1 MARKWF
7 IFLTAVECFLGKQRV
22 KRKFASAIALFVLS
36 CFMCVFLLPGSI
48 LVARSLPLSLPS
60 PTNRIDYLSQNLS
73 QNSSNLIDQ
82 GRQIYRSTQY
92 AEAIKIWQQALKS
105 SQEPLTKAMLWSNLS
120 LAYQKLGQWQDAK
133 AAIASSFK
141 ILETLTDQS
150 PSVLKVKAQALN
162 TRGSL
167 EFAIADIEN
176 SLNTWQTATSTY
188 AKAGDLDGEVKG
200 LLNQVQALKSL
211 GFYRRALKTL
221 EQANQI
227 LKMQPDSMTKASGL
241 RSLGD
246 VLQLVGNLDR
256 SEEILLQS
264 LAIARQ
270 DKSTDTR
277 SDTRSDMR
285 SDMHS
290 EILLSLGN
298 LARLQQNIKG
308 ALDFYQQA
316 STVAIGHKAKMQARL
331 NLVGL
336 LAETNDVA
344 TAQPIFPQIQTP
356 LLLLTPSR
364 DTVYANINFAN
375 SLMQFQ
381 QQATSSTPNGL
392 PSRTEI
398 AKILAA
404 AVEQAKSLNDQRAIS
419 YALGTLGKLYE
430 QNKQFP
436 IAQDL
441 SQQALLTAQ
450 SIDASDIAY
459 LWQWQLGRLL
469 KAQGNNEAAIA
480 TYIEAVNTLQA
491 LRGDLIAINSGLQFS
506 FRESVEP
513 VYRQLVTLLL
523 SDSQNQ
529 SAPRRQERLKQAQTT
544 LESLQLA
551 ELVNFFRADCL
562 TPNPVDIAKVDR
574 SAAVLYPIILENSLE
589 VILSLPQQPLQH
601 YSTPI
606 SRLQVEDKIGDLRL
620 ELRDPSSKDYL
631 VNVKKLYDW
640 LIRPAA
646 SQIAQSEVKT
656 LVFVL
661 DGELRDI
668 PMAALHDGQRFLAES
683 YNISLTPG
691 LQLLDP
697 KPLAKDPIAA
707 ITAGLSKVGPSFG
720 PLKLTPLP
728 NVEREL
734 QQIQAQVPSTIL
746 LNQAFTTSNL
756 EKEIDISSFPIVHLA
771 THGKF
776 SSRLEE
782 TFLVTWDGQID
793 IEQLNQLLQDRTRRT
808 DKTLELLILSACE
821 TARGDKRAALGLAG
835 MAVRAG
841 ARSTIASLWSV
852 DDEATASFMSA
863 LYKNLADKNT
873 NKAEA
878 LRQAQIALLGDRQLN
893 HPYFWAPFVL
903 LGNWL

>member
-1 MARKWF
+1 MARKRS
-7 IFLTAVECFLGKQRV
+7 ILLTAVECFLGKRRV
-22 KRKFASAIALFVLS
+22 KRKFASAIALFVLG
-36 CFMCVFLLPGSI
+36 CFVCIFLLPGAS
-48 LVARSLPLSLPS
+48 LVAQSFPSSPS
-60 PTNRIDYLSQNLS
+60 PATVDRIDYLSKNAS
-73 QNSSNLIDQ
+73 QLPSNLIDRGKQ
-82 GRQIYRSTQY
+82 LYRSTQY
-92 AEAIKIWQQALKS
+92 TEAVRVWQQAIKS
-105 SQEPLTKAMLWSNLS
+105 TQEPLTIAMLWSNLS
-120 LAYQKLGQWQDAK
+120 LAYQKLGQWQNAK
-133 AAIASSFK
+133 EAIAASFK
-141 ILETLTDQS
+141 ILETITDSS
-150 PSVLKVKAQALN
+150 PAVLKVKAQALN
-162 TRGSL
+162 TKGSL
-167 EFAIADIEN
+167 EFAIAETEAA
-176 SLNTWQTATSTY
+176 LLTWQSATFTY
-188 AKAGDLDGEVKG
+188 IKAGDRDGEVKS
-200 LLNQVQALKSL
+200 LLNQVQALKAL

-227 LKMQPDSMTKASGL
+227 LAAQPNSLVKASGL

-246 VLQLVGNLDR
+246 VLQLVGNLDLA
-256 SEEILLQS
+256 EKVLLQS
-264 LAIARQ
+264 MEIAKQ
-270 DKSTDTR
+270 DKSADTN
-277 SDTRSDMR
+277 
-285 SDMHS
+285 S
-290 EILLSLGN
+290 EILSETFLSLGN
-298 LARLQQNIKG
+298 LSRLQQNTKG
-308 ALDFYQQA
+308 ALEFYQQA
-316 STVAIGHKAKMQARL
+316 STVAISNTAKLQAQL
-331 NLVGL
+331 NWFSL
-336 LAETNDVA
+336 LAETND
-344 TAQPIFPQIQTP
+344 TAAAQSLLPQIQTQLA
-356 LLLLTPSR
+356 LLPSNR

-381 QQATSSTPNGL
+381 QRAKANTTPNGL

-398 AKILAA
+398 AKILAT
-404 AVEQAKSLNDQRAIS
+404 VVDQAKSLKDPRAIS

-430 QNKQFP
+430 QNQQFS
-436 IAQDL
+436 ISQEL
-441 SQQALLTAQ
+441 TQQALLTAQ

-469 KAQGNNEAAIA
+469 KAQGNSNGAIA
-480 TYIEAVNTLQA
+480 AYTEAVNTLQA

-529 SAPRRQERLKQAQTT
+529 TATNRQQRLKQAQTT

-562 TPNPVDIAKVDR
+562 TPNAVDIAKVDR

-601 YSTPI
+601 YTTPI
-606 SRLQVEDKIGDLRL
+606 SRLQIEDKIGDLRL
-620 ELRDPSSKDYL
+620 ELRDPTSKEYL
-631 VNVKKLYDW
+631 VNVKQLYDW

-646 SQIAQSEVKT
+646 SQIAQSGVKT

-668 PMAALHDGQRFLAES
+668 PMAALHDGHRFLAEA

-746 LNQAFTTSNL
+746 LNQAFTTANL
-756 EKEIDISSFPIVHLA
+756 EKAIDTSPFPIVHLA

-776 SSRLEE
+776 SSKLEE

-793 IEQLNQLLQDRTRRT
+793 IEQLNQLLQDRTRKT
-808 DKTLELLILSACE
+808 DKALELLILSACE

-852 DDEATASFMSA
+852 DDEATASFMTA
-863 LYKNLADKNT
+863 LYKNLADKNNT

>member
-1 MARKWF
+1 M
-7 IFLTAVECFLGKQRV
+7 ECFLGKRRV

-36 CFMCVFLLPGSI
+36 CFVCVFLLPGAS

-60 PTNRIDYLSQNLS
+60 PVNRINHLSQNLS
-73 QNSSNLIDQ
+73 QNPSNLIDQ
-82 GRQIYRSTQY
+82 GRQLYRLSQY
-92 AEAIKIWQQALKS
+92 AEAVKIWQQALKS
-105 SQEPLTKAMLWSNLS
+105 TQEPLTAAMLWSNLS
-120 LAYQKLGQWQDAK
+120 LTYQKLGQWQDAK

-167 EFAIADIEN
+167 EFAIADTEN
-176 SLNTWQTATSTY
+176 SLNTWQEATSTY
-188 AKAGDLDGEVKG
+188 ATAGDRDGEVKG
-200 LLNQVQALKSL
+200 LLNQVQALKAL

-221 EQANQI
+221 EQATQI
-227 LKMQPDSMTKASGL
+227 LKMQPDSITKASGL

-246 VLQLVGNLDR
+246 VLQLVGNLEH
-256 SEEILLQS
+256 SEQVLLQS
-264 LAIARQ
+264 LTITKQ

-277 SDTRSDMR
+277 SDI
-285 SDMHS
+285 HS

-316 STVAIGHKAKMQARL
+316 SSVAISNTAKLQAQL
-331 NLVGL
+331 NWLSL
-336 LAETNDVA
+336 LAETNNAA
-344 TAQPIFPQIQTP
+344 TAQTLLPQLQAQLA
-356 LLLLTPSR
+356 LLPPSR
-364 DTVYANINFAN
+364 DAVYANINFAN

-381 QQATSSTPNGL
+381 QRAITSGTPNGL
-392 PSRTEI
+392 SSRTEI
-398 AKILAA
+398 AKILAT
-404 AVEQAKSLNDQRAIS
+404 AVDQAKSLKDQRAIS
-419 YALGTLGKLYE
+419 YTLGTLGKLYE
-430 QNKQFP
+430 QNKQFS

-480 TYIEAVNTLQA
+480 TYTEAVNTLQA

-529 SAPRRQERLKQAQTT
+529 SATNRQARLKQAQTT

-574 SAAVLYPIILENSLE
+574 AAAVLYPIILENSLE
-589 VILSLPQQPLQH
+589 VILSLPQRPLEH

-646 SQIAQSEVKT
+646 SQIVQSGVKT

-668 PMAALHDGQRFLAES
+668 PMAALHDGQRFLTES

-707 ITAGLSKVGPSFG
+707 ITAGVSKVGPSFG

-734 QQIQAQVPSTIL
+734 QQIQAQVPSTVL

-756 EKEIDISSFPIVHLA
+756 EREIDTSSFPIVHLA

-793 IEQLNQLLQDRTRRT
+793 IERLNQLLQDRTRKT
-808 DKTLELLILSACE
+808 DKVLELLILSACE

>member
-1 MARKWF
+1 MARKRS
-7 IFLTAVECFLGKQRV
+7 IFLTAVERLLVKWRG
-22 KRKFASAIALFVLS
+22 KRKFASAIALFLLG
-36 CFMCVFLLPGSI
+36 CFMCVFLLPGAS
-48 LVARSLPLSLPS
+48 LVAQSLSPSADRINHRSQVP
-60 PTNRIDYLSQNLS
+60 
-73 QNSSNLIDQ
+73 SNLIDQ
-82 GRQIYRSTQY
+82 GRLLYRSTQY
-92 AEAIKIWQQALKS
+92 SEAIRIWQQALKFT
-105 SQEPLTKAMLWSNLS
+105 QEPLSLAMLWSNLS
-120 LAYQKLGQWQDAK
+120 LAYQKLGQWQAAK
-133 AAIASSFK
+133 AAIATSFK
-141 ILETLTDQS
+141 TLGTIADTS
-150 PSVLKVKAQALN
+150 PPVLKVKAQALN
-162 TRGSL
+162 TKGSL
-167 EFAIADIEN
+167 EFAIGEIE
-176 SLNTWQTATSTY
+176 SSFSTWQAATSTY
-188 AKAGDLDGEVKG
+188 SQAGDRNGEIKG
-200 LLNQVQALKSL
+200 LLNQVQALKAL

-227 LKMQPDSMTKASGL
+227 LKMQPDSETKASGL
-241 RSLGD
+241 RSFGD
-246 VLQLVGNLDR
+246 ALQLVGNLDR
-256 SEEILLQS
+256 SEKVLQQS
-264 LAIARQ
+264 LEIVRQ
-270 DKSTDTR
+270 DKSPDP
-277 SDTRSDMR
+277 S
-285 SDMHS
+285 S
-290 EILLSLGN
+290 EMLSGTLLSLGN
-298 LARLQQNIKG
+298 LARLQQNTK
-308 ALDFYQQA
+308 AAQDFYQQA
-316 STVAIGHKAKMQARL
+316 NAAAIANRAKIQAQL
-331 NLVGL
+331 NWLSL
-336 LAETNDVA
+336 LAETNDTVA
-344 TAQPIFPQIQTP
+344 AQALLPQIQTQLA
-356 LLLLTPSR
+356 LLPPSR
-364 DTVYANINFAN
+364 DTVYAKINFAN

-381 QQATSSTPNGL
+381 QRAKVSTPNGL
-392 PSRTEI
+392 PSRTKVANMI
-398 AKILAA
+398 ATAID
-404 AVEQAKSLNDQRAIS
+404 QAKSLNDRRAIS

-430 QNKQFP
+430 QNQQFP
-436 IAQDL
+436 ISQDL
-441 SQQALLTAQ
+441 TQQALLTAQ

-469 KAQGNNEAAIA
+469 TAQGNTEEAIA
-480 TYIEAVNTLQA
+480 AYTEAVNTLQV

-529 SAPRRQERLKQAQTT
+529 NATNRQQRLKQAQTT

-562 TPNPVDIAKVDR
+562 TPNAVDIAKVDR
-574 SAAVLYPIILENSLE
+574 SAAVLYPIILEHSLE

-601 YSTPI
+601 YASPI
-606 SRLQVEDKIGDLRL
+606 SRLQIEDTIGDLRL

-646 SQIAQSEVKT
+646 SQIAQSGVKT

-668 PMAALHDGQRFLAES
+668 PMAALHDGQSFLAES

-697 KPLAKDPIAA
+697 KPLAKAPIAA

-746 LNQAFTTSNL
+746 LNQAFTSANL
-756 EKEIDISSFPIVHLA
+756 EKAIDTSSFPIVHLA

-776 SSRLEE
+776 SSKLEE

-793 IEQLNQLLQDRTRRT
+793 IEQLNQLLQDRTRKT
-808 DKTLELLILSACE
+808 DKALELLILSACE

-863 LYKNLADKNT
+863 LYKNLADKST

>member
-1 MARKWF
+1 M
-7 IFLTAVECFLGKQRV
+7 ECFLGKQRV

-36 CFMCVFLLPGSI
+36 CCMCVFLLPGT
-48 LVARSLPLSLPS
+48 SLSQLSYQQGWGRPTDLPVQPVQILPS
-60 PTNRIDYLSQNLS
+60 PVNRINHLSQNLS
-73 QNSSNLIDQ
+73 QNPSSLIDQ
-82 GRQIYRSTQY
+82 GRQLYRSSQY
-92 AEAIKIWQQALKS
+92 TEAVRVWQQALKS
-105 SQEPLTKAMLWSNLS
+105 TQEPLTEAMLWSNLS
-120 LAYQKLGQWQDAK
+120 LGYQKLGQWQDAK
-133 AAIASSFK
+133 VAIASSFK

-150 PSVLKVKAQALN
+150 PSVLRIKAQALN
-162 TRGSL
+162 TKGSL

-176 SLNTWQTATSTY
+176 SLNTWQAATSTY
-188 AKAGDLDGEVKG
+188 AKADDHDGEVKG

-256 SEEILLQS
+256 SEQILLQS

-277 SDTRSDMR
+277 SDI
-285 SDMHS
+285 HS

-308 ALDFYQQA
+308 ALDFYQQG
-316 STVAIGHKAKMQARL
+316 STVAIANSAKLQAQL
-331 NLVGL
+331 NWLSL
-336 LAETNDVA
+336 LAETNNTA
-344 TAQPIFPQIQTP
+344 TAETLLPQLQAQLA
-356 LLLLTPSR
+356 LLPPSR

-381 QQATSSTPNGL
+381 QQATNSAPNGL
-392 PSRTEI
+392 PSRAEI

-404 AVEQAKSLNDQRAIS
+404 AVDQAKSLNDQRAIS
-419 YALGTLGKLYE
+419 YTLGTLGKLYE
-430 QNKQFP
+430 QNKQFS

-480 TYIEAVNTLQA
+480 TYMEAVNTLQA

-529 SAPRRQERLKQAQTT
+529 SAPKQQERLKQAQTT

-601 YSTPI
+601 YSNPI

-646 SQIAQSEVKT
+646 SQIAQSGVKT

-668 PMAALHDGQRFLAES
+668 PMAALHDGQRFLSET

-734 QQIQAQVPSTIL
+734 QQIQAQIPSTIL

-756 EKEIDISSFPIVHLA
+756 ETAIDTSSFPIVHLA

-776 SSRLEE
+776 SSKLEE

-793 IEQLNQLLQDRTRRT
+793 IERLNQLLQDRTRKT
-808 DKTLELLILSACE
+808 DKVLELLILSACE

-878 LRQAQIALLGDRQLN
+878 LRQAQIALLSDRQLN

>member
-1 MARKWF
+1 MARKRS
-7 IFLTAVECFLGKQRV
+7 IFLTAVERLLGKQRG
-22 KRKFASAIALFVLS
+22 KKKLASAIALFILG
-36 CFMCVFLLPGSI
+36 CFTCIFLLPGLPGAS
-48 LVARSLPLSLPS
+48 LVAQSLSPS
-60 PTNRIDYLSQNLS
+60 VDCINHLSQVP
-73 QNSSNLIDQ
+73 SSSLDR
-82 GRQIYRSTQY
+82 GRQLYRASQY
-92 AEAIKIWQQALKS
+92 TEAVGVWRQAIKTT
-105 SQEPLTKAMLWSNLS
+105 QEPLTIAMLWSNLS

-133 AAIASSFK
+133 VAIASSFK
-141 ILETLTDQS
+141 TLETISDIS
-150 PSVLKVKAQALN
+150 PAVLKVKAQALN
-162 TRGSL
+162 TKGSL
-167 EFAIADIEN
+167 EFAIAETEN
-176 SLNTWQTATSTY
+176 SLNTWQEATSTY
-188 AKAGDLDGEVKG
+188 AKVGDRDGEVKG
-200 LLNQVQALKSL
+200 LLNQVQALKAL

-221 EQANQI
+221 EQVDRI
-227 LKMQPDSMTKASGL
+227 LKLQPDSITKASSL

-256 SEEILLQS
+256 AEQVLQKSLEI
-264 LAIARQ
+264 AKQ
-270 DKSTDTR
+270 DKSTDI
-277 SDTRSDMR
+277 
-285 SDMHS
+285 HS
-290 EILLSLGN
+290 ETLLSLGN
-298 LARLQQNIKG
+298 LARLQQNPKG
-308 ALDFYQQA
+308 AMEFYQQA
-316 STVAIGHKAKMQARL
+316 STIALGRKAKLQTQL
-331 NLVGL
+331 NLFGL

-344 TAQPIFPQIQTP
+344 TAQPIFPQIQAQ

-364 DTVYANINFAN
+364 DTVYAKINFAN
-375 SLMQFQ
+375 SLMNFQ
-381 QQATSSTPNGL
+381 QRAKVASASSGL
-392 PSRTEI
+392 LSGIETANII
-398 AKILAA
+398 AS
-404 AVEQAKSLNDQRAIS
+404 AVDQAKSLGDRRAIA

-430 QNKQFP
+430 QNQQFP
-436 IAQDL
+436 AAQDL
-441 SQQALLTAQ
+441 TQQALLTAQ

-469 KAQGNNEAAIA
+469 KAQGNTEAAIA
-480 TYIEAVNTLQA
+480 AYTETVNTLQA
-491 LRGDLIAINSGLQFS
+491 IRGDLIAINSGLQFS

-529 SAPRRQERLKQAQTT
+529 NATNQQKRLKQAQAT

-562 TPNPVDIAKVDR
+562 TPNAVDIAKVDR
-574 SAAVLYPIILENSLE
+574 SAAVFYPIVLDDSLE
-589 VILSLPQQPLQH
+589 VILSTPQQPLQH

-606 SRLQVEDKIGDLRL
+606 SRLQIEDKVGDLRL

-631 VNVKKLYDW
+631 VNVQKLYDW

-646 SQIAQSEVKT
+646 SQIAQSGVKT
-656 LVFVL
+656 IVFVL

-720 PLKLTPLP
+720 PLKLSPLP

-734 QQIQAQVPSTIL
+734 EQIQAQVPSTVL
-746 LNQAFTTSNL
+746 LNQAFTNANL
-756 EKEIDISSFPIVHLA
+756 ETAIDTSSFPIVHLA

-776 SSRLEE
+776 SSKLEE
-782 TFLVTWDGQID
+782 TYLVTWDGKID
-793 IEQLNQLLQDRTRRT
+793 IERLNQLLQDRNRKT
-808 DKTLELLILSACE
+808 DKILELLILSACE

-852 DDEATASFMSA
+852 DDEATASFMTA